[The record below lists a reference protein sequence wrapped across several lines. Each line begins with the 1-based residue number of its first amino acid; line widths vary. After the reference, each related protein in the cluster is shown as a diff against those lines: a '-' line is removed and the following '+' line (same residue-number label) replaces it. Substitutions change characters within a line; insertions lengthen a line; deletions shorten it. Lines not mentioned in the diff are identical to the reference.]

1 MTQNIKKYSK
11 QCKNDRSNGVRDAL
25 AAPIPL
31 RLYPLMAVCSVP
43 RGSCGWYFRS
53 GHCACCGWNYWG
65 ACDACDRCKDISLFL
80 SNVVGIPASLTPL
93 SYSFLL
99 VSLHLATVAIATLVL
114 FCQSRLSLV
123 HLYLILVMCQWNA
136 GKKAATRRPS
146 AASRSHAVR
155 PPQQNKSPCG
165 HWTNDTTWLSK
176 NDLALG
182 VGCDKHD
189 IILIHP
195 VIDVAHAI

>member
-1 MTQNIKKYSK
+1 MQRYYS
-11 QCKNDRSNGVRDAL
+11 
-25 AAPIPL
+25 
-31 RLYPLMAVCSVP
+31 
-43 RGSCGWYFRS
+43 
-53 GHCACCGWNYWG
+53 
-65 ACDACDRCKDISLFL
+65 SLFL

-99 VSLHLATVAIATLVL
+99 VSLHLATLVP

-165 HWTNDTTWLSK
+165 H
-176 NDLALG
+176 
-182 VGCDKHD
+182 
-189 IILIHP
+189 
-195 VIDVAHAI
+195 